1 MDWKYLLPSIL
12 ILVGVFA
19 GWLLNELSY
28 YFRCRR
34 QDKRKLKEVL
44 FNLLD
49 IWHLM
54 KANNPDLAVQITIDK
69 LTGRFP
75 DAFRNKEALLFLKP
89 FYHDFADGLM
99 QQIVSKEISGI
110 KERYEISVNSLA
122 KIDPLLAHRLS
133 GKLSVHDY
141 IKISNERIENFK
153 RVISNFG
160 TSDDLNALESLKQ
173 MVRPMIMD
181 DVTKTMEDNIKEV
194 SCKISVLTWFKTER
208 KLGRHDAYILREP
221 NKKMDELLNNVEK
234 LAQSQVTKGVV
245 GKQQ

>member
-1 MDWKYLLPSIL
+1 M
-12 ILVGVFA
+12 
-19 GWLLNELSY
+19 NELSY

-89 FYHDFADGLM
+89 FYQDFADDLM

-133 GKLSVHDY
+133 EKLSVQDY
-141 IKISNERIENFK
+141 FKTFNER
-153 RVISNFG
+153 
-160 TSDDLNALESLKQ
+160 LNNVKNVFLDAGGSQDTMTFETIKAELK
-173 MVRPMIMD
+173 PLIMD
-181 DVTKTMEDNIKEV
+181 DVVKTIEDDIKDV
-194 SCKISVLTWFKTER
+194 AYKIGIITWINTLQ
-208 KLGRHDAYILREP
+208 KLNKHYGYILTEA
-221 NKKMDELLNNVEK
+221 NKKIDKFIENIIK
-234 LAQSQVTKGVV
+234 KYQSTEQ
-245 GKQQ
+245 

>member
-1 MDWKYLLPSIL
+1 MDWKYFVPIVSI
-12 ILVGVFA
+12 ISVIA
-19 GWLLNELSY
+19 GWFLNEMSY

-54 KANNPDLAVQITIDK
+54 KANNPDLVVQITIDK

-75 DAFRNKEALLFLKP
+75 DAFRNKEALLSWKP
-89 FYHDFADGLM
+89 FYQDFADGLM
-99 QQIVSKEISGI
+99 QQIVSKEISGS

-153 RVISNFG
+153 GIISNFG

-173 MVRPMIMD
+173 MVRPIIMD
-181 DVTKTMEDNIKEV
+181 DVTKTMEDDIKEV
-194 SCKISVLTWFKTER
+194 SCKIGVLTWFKTKR
-208 KLGRHDAYILREP
+208 KLGKHDAYILREA
-221 NKKMDELLNNVEK
+221 NKKTDEFLNNIEK
-234 LAQSQVTKGVV
+234 LTQSQVTKGVV